1 MGQKFEIR
9 SSSNPHQYVL
19 LCNLIHHSWDF
30 LLNLGWGHLLL
41 VGVADASIGEDPFL
55 SLPRTHE
62 GLLLCILLC
71 RNARGRA
78 LFHCA
83 GVKPQCPSRG
93 VRNLLEANSEFILL

>member
-62 GLLLCILLC
+62 FLYSAGMHVGVPCSTVLVSNPSVL
-71 RNARGRA
+71 
-78 LFHCA
+78 A
-83 GVKPQCPSRG
+83 GV
-93 VRNLLEANSEFILL
+93 